1 LLQVEADLRAID
13 SSISIPYWDWT
24 ADAAMPDPS
33 ASPIWDEKFL
43 GGNGVESDDWRV
55 ASGPFAFSKG
65 NWPIPKGHDGPALRR
80 QFGVLTPTLPTT
92 EDLTLAMSEIFYDT
106 PHFNSGPFTIGF
118 RNRDDRRWDGP
129 FGAFEGAGVAL
140 DVPIGCRSNL
150 LVSCH
155 ERSRMSVLQTRPSRN
170 RRTDRATQRATRA
183 SDRISSCG
191 RAS

>member
-1 LLQVEADLRAID
+1 MPPCPILAPPRSGTSSSWAATGWKQTIGALLPDRLLFPRATDLSPRDMTGRRSAAIFG
-13 SSISIPYWDWT
+13 WW
-24 ADAAMPDPS
+24 
-33 ASPIWDEKFL
+33 
-43 GGNGVESDDWRV
+43 
-55 ASGPFAFSKG
+55 
-65 NWPIPKGHDGPALRR
+65 LRP
-80 QFGVLTPTLPTT
+80 TPTLPTR
-92 EDLTLAMSEIFYDT
+92 EDLALGEIFYDT

>member
-1 LLQVEADLRAID
+1 VEADLRAID
-13 SSISIPYWDWT
+13 SSIAIPYWDWT
-24 ADAAMPDPS
+24 VDAAMPDPG
-33 ASPIWDEKFL
+33 ASPIWDEQFL
-43 GGNGVESDDWRV
+43 GGNGVEADDWRV
-55 ASGPFAFSKG
+55 ASGPFAFPRATDLSPRDMTG
-65 NWPIPKGHDGPALRR
+65 RRSAAIFGWWLRP
-80 QFGVLTPTLPTT
+80 TPTLPTR
-92 EDLTLAMSEIFYDT
+92 EDLALGEIFYDT

-129 FGAFEGAGVAL
+129 FGAFEGEGVAL